1 MTAAKPTPIPIPPI
15 DLDGYTGRHDHD
27 FPLHRE
33 RGFAFFAPAP
43 EGVAENSGHGL
54 EAARR
59 DRLLFDLASWHHDVA
74 PAYVRARAAE
84 ARAHEALRVGD
95 EDPTDTHRDEA
106 VRAVRAYA
114 CARSDLLVLLDR
126 QPIPRG
132 GESLYERYVPEPTR
146 IDPTTLTPETDLRRR
161 AGLPLP

>member
-1 MTAAKPTPIPIPPI
+1 MTAAQPTPTPMPPI
-15 DLDGYTGRHDHD
+15 DLDGYTGRHEHDH
-27 FPLHRE
+27 PLHRE

-43 EGVAENSGHGL
+43 EGAAEDSGHRL

-59 DRLLFDLASWHHDVA
+59 DRLLFDLAAWHHDVA
-74 PAYVRARAAE
+74 PTYVRARAAE
-84 ARAHEALRVGD
+84 DRAHEAVRVRD
-95 EDPTDTHRDEA
+95 EDPTDERHDAA

-132 GESLYERYVPEPTR
+132 GESLYERYVPERTR
-146 IDPTTLTPETDLRRR
+146 IDPTTLTPEADLRRR
-161 AGLPLP
+161 VGLLP